1 MAERLQSGLALPYP
15 ETAGAGASAAALPYM
30 EQPAPAGLSLGNVA
44 ATMAAARG
52 PLPEYRPAP
61 MTSTAEIAYSP
72 SQNKFFVAGFGEF
85 AADDEA
91 KMAQSLTNRRAGT
104 STALPQGDWQALDPT
119 SYAQKVSEITNPS
132 LGRLFSRGFGR
143 GIDQTQQL
151 AGYGLML
158 AGAEETGKGIVA
170 KQEAELAKTA
180 PYERSFTDDK
190 SFADWAAYTI
200 GSMGPNIIQSLV
212 TAVVGGAVGGANPF
226 SAAASGLGSI
236 FAKEEVKNLLKSAAT
251 KRMAGQAL
259 DAAESEALKK
269 AGQIGGAA
277 AASLVNNYGTGA
289 ADIFGETVEAGAPNR
304 MAAILG
310 AIPYAALE
318 STSEAL
324 LLAPIFKGA
333 LNPARSGVEQ
343 AAASA
348 RQRLAAG
355 AARTAGI
362 AGAEGTAEAGQEA
375 ILMAANP
382 NATFGSKE
390 GIDRLVNSFAAGSL
404 MGALGGA
411 ITSVAQKSVVD
422 RVGLQRGEE
431 TDLTGGANKETY
443 GPPEMQGPRM
453 PASPPSYMYRAQG
466 ELPLSSAYNPDA
478 SLPLFGA
485 PQYVPQAAAPAAAPI
500 APSVQ
505 PNTQGLP
512 LFDTAGPLQQMPV
525 GGQMDLF
532 AGAAPQTAP
541 ARQVPA
547 FTPQQLNLPLEGPQL
562 NLNLQQSQTAPAP
575 LPLPAFVPPAPQATR
590 TGVPVFEPIPQV
602 PYPTMSFGDGKATS
616 GGPMA
621 EGLNPLQ
628 RKMQQEQERRQNT
641 AARESEFAAAAAQRA
656 QQENEQRARD
666 YPDARAQAAMQQP
679 TKYAETGADI
689 PGNPMKSVG
698 RRKTIAGM
706 NTLTAAQ
713 QENILAGFN
722 SNVDNFFEYVRTTPN
737 EKARENLARLAGVD
751 VKVFKNAKVTETTE
765 PKGTSNATNEGQDQ
779 QGGKPK
785 RPNTGGGLQDGGENR
800 NQPSQNQ
807 GGGGETGRSNL
818 IDKGRAQPKPVN
830 LKKPVVNV
838 EARNEWDQMMDDKGK
853 GYNALSPEGKAKWNR
868 LYDAKTP
875 LTVAAAEAIITADK
889 INKLKNVVGETAA
902 PVTNAEVRTPFG
914 PGTTVTPAASAAEN
928 QSIQSRLEKANVKY
942 QELRNELAELNSI
955 NTMKAE
961 NFPRRAEIMAKRY
974 EVEAAMDSAAKEA
987 KDAREALEE
996 ARPPVDHDG
1005 RFSAN
1010 SFRTDG
1016 TPARKFSVGQIAMAA
1031 QEYVSKLFVKPTMHT
1046 FRDMADLKAQNP
1058 ALFKR
1063 AMAARADGSF
1073 ETTPAAGY
1081 AFGDTII
1088 LFSDYFHT
1096 EQQLAF
1102 VMAHETIGHFGL
1114 RAVMPKLQL
1123 SNMLNRVYTS
1133 DPRVQAAVDER
1144 MDQYGISRNEAVEEY
1159 LADQAAFLDVSVLAR
1174 VWNSIKNALN
1184 KFGIQFYDDAAR
1196 MMVSQARRYVRTGGG
1211 TFASAETIKQNMER
1225 LNVEASGRFSA
1236 VDEQTLASQYHNL
1249 AALNKIDGGMRAAA
1263 KKLGVAKV
1271 LSNQGKT
1278 IDAYYRSVLSN
1289 LQSLNYMARKSAG
1302 LTKIYEYMQG
1312 QSQLSRSLVDK
1323 YKNLTTF
1330 SNSGDLTP
1338 ADNNTLSDLLAYAAL
1353 YKNQITDAE
1362 VAKLPRLLRD
1372 DGTIDEA
1379 AVAAAVKAGTVTPD
1393 EFRAGLKLPNGIDPY
1408 KFDVDEKSAYWRA
1421 YQEHNALRLEAA
1433 LDQLRS
1439 KFERGR
1445 YEAETSIDG
1454 LTRLRGASGQQ
1465 VSRENVRAFRMMA
1478 DLYRA
1483 IRLNGG
1489 PVSDAQIKDAGAKIT
1504 AQEAEKFRIDEAE
1517 AFLNKATRVVKEPLA
1532 LDDWM
1537 QGREGTDAYKGAK
1550 YDAMRKAMPALKE
1563 LGLSQEGM
1571 FDIQQAIRNL
1581 EISSR
1586 QVSDGDLYAR
1596 ATIASAYVPFERRGD
1611 FQVRVAAYNAATGAP
1626 VRLREDISNGLYYGR
1641 FDEKSERNL
1650 IDTTIGELEDAL
1662 GGRTW
1667 QLTDEDNSPVAV
1679 KFVIESGAAQETPDL
1694 GTATDYNDFSYVLQK
1709 LNIDITP
1716 AERARVVTAL
1726 TNQNARARSGL
1737 QRVGKT
1743 GWNAD
1748 MRQSVAAWAEMT
1760 AHLAAKNQFQ
1770 ARMIDTLHNTDNWRG
1785 STARLKALKGAMDS
1799 ANANGTPEQQYYA
1812 EKAYTQYAYQYMNM
1826 RDTSTGE
1833 TVLINGKQRPT
1844 LGLGERSREA
1854 AKELLRWHSEQ
1865 VNINDSTEDMLSKGY
1880 GATVRNLTV
1889 RMQLGGSFASA
1900 ALNIVSLVT
1909 HASTFLAS
1917 YNKKTGFGGGYGLSR
1932 TGVELM
1938 RASRN
1943 VKNALFMDSAKIAEV
1958 IKNKSYAK
1966 YGLTRDE
1973 AMMLYEE
1980 TANGTLQASQTNAL
1994 LATARG
2000 NPNHPAVDKALD
2012 AWMGMFSYT
2021 EQFNRRVTALAAYRL
2036 EMERAKAS
2044 GMSDTNARSS
2054 AINMAV
2060 EAVNTAQG
2068 DYSRYNRPK
2077 IARGDILQYLF
2088 MYKQFVVITTEL
2100 IAGMSPGGRFAILTM
2115 LLIMSGLK
2123 GVPFAED
2130 FADLVDT
2137 LAQKFG
2143 FKMASIEAATMK
2155 LADSILP
2162 GSSPYV
2168 LRGVLDRITGMSISP
2183 RVGMGDILPLTGAFK
2198 GGADMARELENFF
2211 GPIAGAMTGLVSSAA
2226 DVASIGATAV
2236 GLASSSKDVMSVFR
2250 DSPVAFMRAVGD
2262 TWAYANDG
2270 MVTNAQGK
2278 VITKDVAMS
2287 TYVTRLLGFYPAEAT
2302 AQNDIVRLSKAMA
2315 GYMNDTRAKYTE
2327 DYVKASVSRDRERM
2341 NEITASVRSWNEAAR
2356 GTGLEIP
2363 NFVTGATRAA
2373 LAAAQP
2379 TAARFL
2385 KTAPIGLRPETR
2397 DMLNIYGIDVTTGE
2411 FK

>member
-15 ETAGAGASAAALPYM
+15 ETAGAGVSAAALPYM

-61 MTSTAEIAYSP
+61 TTSTAEIAYSP
-72 SQNKFFVAGFGEF
+72 SQNKFFVSGFGEF

-132 LGRLFSRGFGR
+132 MGRLFSRGFSR

-158 AGAEETGKGIVA
+158 AGAEETGKRIVA
-170 KQEAELAKTA
+170 AQEADLAKTA

-190 SFADWAAYTI
+190 SFTDWAAYTI

-236 FAKEEVKNLLKSAAT
+236 FAKEEVKSLLKSAAT

-259 DAAESEALKK
+259 DVAEAEALKK

-431 TDLTGGANKETY
+431 TDLTGGANKTSAA
-443 GPPEMQGPRM
+443 
-453 PASPPSYMYRAQG
+453 PA
-466 ELPLSSAYNPDA
+466 EPLQ
-478 SLPLFGA
+478 LGA
-485 PQYVPQAAAPAAAPI
+485 PEPMLALPTPYGYVPEGVPLPGAAAPSVITPAAQPGQVVPQLAAPTTPLQLAAPQPMPQSDFYVGSTGTAAAPG
-500 APSVQ
+500 V
-505 PNTQGLP
+505 
-512 LFDTAGPLQQMPV
+512 
-525 GGQMDLF
+525 
-532 AGAAPQTAP
+532 
-541 ARQVPA
+541 
-547 FTPQQLNLPLEGPQL
+547 
-562 NLNLQQSQTAPAP
+562 APAP
-575 LPLPAFVPPAPQATR
+575 LPMQPPTPPVPEATR
-590 TGVPVFEPIPQV
+590 TGVPAFQPIPQV
-602 PYPTMSFGDGKATS
+602 SFPQAT
-616 GGPMA
+616 A
-621 EGLNPLQ
+621 E
-628 RKMQQEQERRQNT
+628 ER
-641 AARESEFAAAAAQRA
+641 AAGFAAAEAVRPPAPATNAMTERLAQMQRGMEFTQA
-656 QQENEQRARD
+656 QTQIPPAPVLAEGAF
-666 YPDARAQAAMQQP
+666 PDARAQAIMQQP
-679 TKYAETGADI
+679 TEFDPEGGVTGKDQVKNA
-689 PGNPMKSVG
+689 G
-698 RRKTIAGM
+698 RRKTVAGM
-706 NTLTAAQ
+706 NALTAEQ
-713 QENILAGFN
+713 QTNVLAEFGNDINEFYK
-722 SNVDNFFEYVRTTPN
+722 YVQTTSAPV
-737 EKARENLARLAGVD
+737 ARKNLARLAGVD
-751 VKVFKNAKVTETTE
+751 VKVFEGVAAPKAAAPSTITPATTLK
-765 PKGTSNATNEGQDQ
+765 KGTSNAANEGQVK
-779 QGGKPK
+779 QGGGQE
-785 RPNTGGGLQDGGENR
+785 RPNAGKRLQEVGSNR
-800 NQPSQNQ
+800 QQPPKEQ
-807 GGGGETGRSNL
+807 GGGGKAGGGNL
-818 IDKGRAQPKPVN
+818 TVKGRAQPKPVAPTP
-830 LKKPVVNV
+830 PVVENR
-838 EARNEWDQMMDDKGK
+838 ASRDEWDAMTDDGGK
-853 GYNALSPEGKAKWNR
+853 GYDALSPEGKAKWDR
-868 LYDAKTP
+868 LVASKAP
-875 LTVAAAEAIITADK
+875 LTEAATQAIVAAD
-889 INKLKNVVGETAA
+889 KLKNVVGEAVT
-902 PVTNAEVRTPFG
+902 PVTNAEVRTPLG
-914 PGTTVTPAASAAEN
+914 TGTTVTPAARATENAALAKRVETAARNLADAKDKLAAAKKPSISAVKPDLTK
-928 QSIQSRLEKANVKY
+928 LEANVLAAATELDNAQMAADAARTGVVHDNRF
-942 QELRNELAELNSI
+942 QE
-955 NTMKAE
+955 
-961 NFPRRAEIMAKRY
+961 
-974 EVEAAMDSAAKEA
+974 
-987 KDAREALEE
+987 
-996 ARPPVDHDG
+996 G
-1005 RFSAN
+1005 R
-1010 SFRTDG
+1010 SFRADG
-1016 TPARKFSVGQIAMAA
+1016 TPARKFSVNQIAMAA
-1031 QEYVSKLFVKPTMHT
+1031 KEYVSKLFVKPTMHT

-1073 ETTPAAGY
+1073 ETTQAAGY

-1263 KKLGVAKV
+1263 KRLGATKV

-1278 IDAYYRSVLSN
+1278 LGAYYRDVLSN

-1312 QSQLSRSLVDK
+1312 QSQLSRALVDK

-1379 AVAAAVKAGTVTPD
+1379 AVAAAVKAGTVTPA
-1393 EFRAGLKLPNGIDPY
+1393 EFRAGLKLPNGIPPY
-1408 KFDVDEKSAYWRA
+1408 KFNVDEKSAYWRA
-1421 YQEHNALRLEAA
+1421 YQEHNALRVEAA

-1445 YEAETSIDG
+1445 YETEASMDG

-1465 VSRENVRAFRMMA
+1465 VSRENVRTFRLMS
-1478 DLYRA
+1478 DLYRD

-1504 AQEAEKFRIDEAE
+1504 AQEAEKFRVDEAE

-1537 QGREGTDAYKGAK
+1537 QGREGTDVYKGAK
-1550 YDAMRKAMPALKE
+1550 YDAMRKTMPALKE
-1563 LGLSQEGM
+1563 LGLTEKEM
-1571 FDIQQAIRNL
+1571 FAIQQAIRNL
-1581 EISSR
+1581 ELSSR

-1596 ATIASAYVPFERRGD
+1596 TTIAGAYVPFERRGD
-1611 FQVRVAAYNAATGAP
+1611 FQVRVVAYDAKTGAP

-1641 FDEKSERNL
+1641 FDEKGERNL
-1650 IDTTIGELEDAL
+1650 IDSTIGDLENAL
-1662 GGRTW
+1662 SGRTW
-1667 QLTDEDNSPVAV
+1667 QLTDENDNPISVRLV
-1679 KFVIESGAAQETPDL
+1679 VESGAAQQTPDL

-1737 QRVGKT
+1737 QRVGKP
-1743 GWNAD
+1743 GWNAN
-1748 MRQSVAAWAEMT
+1748 MRQSVAAWAEMV
-1760 AHLAAKNQFQ
+1760 AHLSAKNQFQ
-1770 ARMIDTLHNTDNWRG
+1770 ARMLDTLHNTDNWRG
-1785 STARLKALKGAMDS
+1785 STAKLKALKDAMDS
-1799 ANANGTPEQQYYA
+1799 AAANGTPEQQYYA
-1812 EKAYTQYAYQYMNM
+1812 QKAYTQYAHQYMSMQN
-1826 RDTSTGE
+1826 TGQ
-1833 TVLINGKQRPT
+1833 TVTINGKARPT
-1844 LGLGERSREA
+1844 LGQGERSREA

-1900 ALNIVSLVT
+1900 ALNIISLVT

-1917 YNKKTGFGGGYGLSR
+1917 YNKKTGFGGGYGMSK
-1932 TGVELM
+1932 TAVELM
-1938 RASRN
+1938 RASSN
-1943 VKNALFMDSAKIAEV
+1943 VKNALFMDSAKIEKI
-1958 IKNKSYAK
+1958 IKDGSFTK

-1973 AMMLYEE
+1973 AMMLLEE

-2054 AINMAV
+2054 AISMAV

-2068 DYSRYNRPK
+2068 DYARYNRPK

-2115 LLIMSGLK
+2115 LLLMSGLK
-2123 GVPFAED
+2123 GIPFAED

-2143 FKMASIEAATMK
+2143 FKMASLEAATMK

-2168 LRGVLDRITGMSISP
+2168 LRGFLDRTTGMSISP

-2198 GGADMARELENFF
+2198 GGADMAREMENFF
-2211 GPIAGAMTGLVSSAA
+2211 GPIAGAMTGLVSGAA
-2226 DVASIGATAV
+2226 DIANIGATAV
-2236 GLASSSKDVMSVFR
+2236 GLSNSSKDIMSVFR
-2250 DSPVAFMRAVGD
+2250 DSPIAFMRAVGD

-2302 AQNDIVRLSKAMA
+2302 AQNDIVRLSKAMS

-2341 NEITASVRSWNEAAR
+2341 NEITANVRSWNEAAR

-2363 NFVTGATRAA
+2363 NFTAGATRAA

>member
-15 ETAGAGASAAALPYM
+15 DTAGGGVTAAALPYM

-104 STALPQGDWQALDPT
+104 STALPAGDWQALDPT

-132 LGRLFSRGFGR
+132 MGRLFSRGFAR

-158 AGAEETGKGIVA
+158 AGAEDTGKRIVA
-170 KQEAELAKTA
+170 TQEAELAKTA

-190 SFADWAAYTI
+190 SFTDWAAYTI

-259 DAAESEALKK
+259 DVAEAEALKK

-318 STSEAL
+318 SASEAL

-333 LNPARSGVEQ
+333 LNPSRSGVEQ

-375 ILMAANP
+375 ILLAANP

-390 GIDRLVNSFAAGSL
+390 GIDRLINSFAAGSL

-411 ITSVAQKSVVD
+411 ITSVAQKPVVD
-422 RVGLQRGEE
+422 RVGLQRGDE

-443 GPPEMQGPRM
+443 GPPEAQGPRM

-485 PQYVPQAAAPAAAPI
+485 PQYVPPVAAPVAAPV
-500 APSVQ
+500 APPVQ
-505 PNTQGLP
+505 PNMQGLP
-512 LFDTAGPLQQMPV
+512 LFDTAGPLQQLPV

-547 FTPQQLNLPLEGPQL
+547 FTPQQLNLPLEGQQL

-590 TGVPVFEPIPQV
+590 TGVPVSQPIPQV
-602 PYPTMSFGDGKATS
+602 PFPTMTS
-616 GGPMA
+616 SAPTAQPGGPMA
-621 EGLNPLQ
+621 PGLQ
-628 RKMQQEQERRQNT
+628 RLQRSMQRGTEFEQAQ
-641 AARESEFAAAAAQRA
+641 AQRA
-656 QQENEQRARD
+656 QQPTAAETDFTE
-666 YPDARAQAAMQQP
+666 ARAQAAMQQP
-679 TKYAETGADI
+679 TVYDPEGGVVGTDKIKNA
-689 PGNPMKSVG
+689 G
-698 RRKTIAGM
+698 RRKTVAGM

-722 SNVDNFFEYVRTTPN
+722 NSINEFYTYVQTTPAA
-737 EKARENLARLAGVD
+737 EARANLARLAGVD
-751 VKVFKNAKVTETTE
+751 VKVFEGATAPKAAAPSTITPATTLKKGAPNA
-765 PKGTSNATNEGQDQ
+765 ANEGQVK
-779 QGGKPK
+779 QGGGKERTDAGGRLASKGQNRKQPPK
-785 RPNTGGGLQDGGENR
+785 E
-800 NQPSQNQ
+800 Q
-807 GGGGETGRSNL
+807 GGGGKTGGGNL
-818 IDKGRAQPKPVN
+818 TVKSRAQPKPIAPTP
-830 LKKPVVNV
+830 PVVNV
-838 EARNEWDQMMDDKGK
+838 EARDEWDEMMADGGK
-853 GYNALSPEGKAKWNR
+853 GYEALSPEGKAEWDR
-868 LYDAKTP
+868 LVRTNAPLTEAMAKTIASKDR
-875 LTVAAAEAIITADK
+875 LKKIEGEAAT
-889 INKLKNVVGETAA
+889 
-902 PVTNAEVRTPFG
+902 PVTKAETRTPFG
-914 PGTTVTPAASAAEN
+914 PGTTVTPAVRAAEN
-928 QSIQSRLEKANVKY
+928 QSIQSRLEKANIKY
-942 QELRNELAELNSI
+942 QELRAKMNELNSI
-955 NTMKAE
+955 NIMKAE
-961 NFPRRAEIMAKRY
+961 NFPRRAEISAEKDK
-974 EVEAAMDSAAKEA
+974 VQAAMDSAAKEVR
-987 KDAREALEE
+987 DAEQAIEA
-996 ARPPVDHDG
+996 ARPSGNHDDPSNQG
-1005 RFSAN
+1005 R
-1010 SFRTDG
+1010 SFRADG
-1016 TPARKFSVGQIAMAA
+1016 TPARKFSVNQIAMAA
-1031 QEYVSKLFVKPTMHT
+1031 KEYVSKLFVKPTMHT
-1046 FRDMADLKAQNP
+1046 FRDIADLKAQNP

-1073 ETTPAAGY
+1073 ETTQAAGY

-1263 KKLGVAKV
+1263 KRLGATKV

-1278 IDAYYRSVLSN
+1278 LGAYYRDVLSN

-1312 QSQLSRSLVDK
+1312 QSQLSRALVDK
-1323 YKNLTTF
+1323 YKNLTEF

-1353 YKNQITDAE
+1353 YKNQITDTE

-1372 DGTIDEA
+1372 DGTTDEA
-1379 AVAAAVKAGTVTPD
+1379 AVAAAVKAGTVTAA
-1393 EFRAGLKLPNGIDPY
+1393 EFRTGLNLPRGIPPY
-1408 KFDVDEKSAYWRA
+1408 KFNVDEKSAYWRA
-1421 YQEHNALRLEAA
+1421 YQEHNALRVEAA

-1445 YEAETSIDG
+1445 YEAETGMDG

-1465 VSRENVRAFRMMA
+1465 VSRENVRTFRMMA
-1478 DLYRA
+1478 DLYRD

-1489 PVSDAQIKDAGAKIT
+1489 PVSNEQIKAAGAKIT

-1537 QGREGTDAYKGAK
+1537 QGREGTDVYKGAK

-1563 LGLSQEGM
+1563 LGLTKEEM
-1571 FDIQQAIRNL
+1571 FAIQQAIRNL
-1581 EISSR
+1581 EINTQ

-1611 FQVRVAAYNAATGAP
+1611 FQVRVSAYDAKTGAP
-1626 VRLREDISNGLYYGR
+1626 VRLRDDITNKLYYGR
-1641 FDEKSERNL
+1641 FDEKGERNL
-1650 IDTTIGELEDAL
+1650 IDSTIGELEDAL
-1662 GGRTW
+1662 SGRTW
-1667 QLTDEDNSPVAV
+1667 QLMDENDKSVTV
-1679 KFVIESGAAQETPDL
+1679 KLVVESGAAQQTPDL
-1694 GTATDYNDFSYVLQK
+1694 GTATDYNEFSYVLQK

-1737 QRVGKT
+1737 QRVGMA

-1760 AHLAAKNQFQ
+1760 AHLSAKNQFQ
-1770 ARMIDTLHNTDNWRG
+1770 ARMLDTLYNTDNWRG
-1785 STARLKALKGAMDS
+1785 STAKLKALKDAMDS

-1812 EKAYTQYAYQYMNM
+1812 QKAYTQYAHQYMFM
-1826 RDTSTGE
+1826 RDTRTGE
-1833 TVLINGKQRPT
+1833 TVLINGKQRPL
-1844 LGLGERSREA
+1844 LGQGERSREA

-1880 GATVRNLTV
+1880 GATLRNLTV

-1900 ALNIVSLVT
+1900 ALNIISLVT
-1909 HASTFLAS
+1909 HASTFLSS
-1917 YNKKTGFGGGYGLSR
+1917 YNKKTGFGGGYGMSK
-1932 TGVELM
+1932 TAVELM
-1938 RASRN
+1938 RASSN
-1943 VKNALFMDSAKIAEV
+1943 VKNALFMDSAKIEKI
-1958 IKNKSYAK
+1958 IKDGSFTK

-1973 AMMLYEE
+1973 AMMLLEE

-2036 EMERAKAS
+2036 ELERAKAA
-2044 GMSDTNARSS
+2044 GMTDANARSS
-2054 AINMAV
+2054 AISMAV

-2068 DYSRYNRPK
+2068 DYARYNRPK
-2077 IARGDILQYLF
+2077 LARGDILQYLF
-2088 MYKQFVVITTEL
+2088 MYKQFVVITIEL
-2100 IAGMSPGGRFAILTM
+2100 ISGMSNPGRLAMMSM
-2115 LLIMSGLK
+2115 LLLMSGLK
-2123 GVPFAED
+2123 GIPFAED

-2143 FKMASIEAATMK
+2143 FKMASVEAATMK

-2162 GSSPYV
+2162 GSSPFV
-2168 LRGVLDRITGMSISP
+2168 LRGFLDRTTGMSISP
-2183 RVGMGDILPLTGAFK
+2183 RVGMGDILPLTGMFK
-2198 GGADMARELENFF
+2198 GGADMAREMENFF
-2211 GPIAGAMTGLVSSAA
+2211 GPIAGAMAGLASSAA
-2226 DVASIGATAV
+2226 DVASIGATVV
-2236 GLASSSKDVMSVFR
+2236 GLSNSSKDIMSVFR

-2302 AQNDIVRLSKAMA
+2302 AQNDIVRLSKAMS

-2327 DYVKASVSRDRERM
+2327 DYVKASVSKDRERM

-2363 NFVTGATRAA
+2363 NFTAGATRAA